1 MKSFGIYP
9 SLLVFA
15 FLSENAVL
23 VAAHRYSVLPQL
35 QAADLSARDER
46 GRTLLMEAALAGNA
60 EAVNHLCAMGANVH
74 ATDKDGN
81 TALHLSA
88 EEGGHAAALLLAAGA
103 DPKAVNGEGDTPLIH
118 ALTCGYPIPL
128 LPLLQAYQEH
138 GIDIG
143 EEEDIDGIRA
153 VIYAVRRCVT
163 AELKLLL
170 ALGADVRECDEKGDT
185 PLLLAARYG
194 RTASVRALLAWGA
207 DPNTCNQEDETP
219 LHLAV
224 RGNRAEMVELLL
236 AAGAQPDA
244 ADAGGHTPL
253 RIAVAQGHFLIAE
266 QLVEAG
272 ADVTARFPM
281 KQLDALWSE
290 SVVAENNRP
299 FRRATLEALGAI
311 LRAFRQACRA
321 SAQADEEESFNYLF
335 LAVFHLRPTLARL
348 LVRRCPSLLPPEAEE
363 AFYRFLAV
371 ELEYY

>member
-1 MKSFGIYP
+1 MNT
-9 SLLVFA
+9 FA
-15 FLSENAVL
+15 QAI
-23 VAAHRYSVLPQL
+23 AAHRNVVLPQL
-35 QAADLSARDER
+35 CGSDLAARDER

-60 EAVNHLCAMGANVH
+60 EAVNHLCAMGADVH

-103 DPKAVNGEGDTPLIH
+103 DSKAVNGEGDTPLIH

-194 RTASVRALLAWGA
+194 RTEAVRALLGAGA
-207 DPNTCNQEDETP
+207 DPNGCNQEEETA

-224 RGNRAEMVELLL
+224 RRNSAESVELLL
-236 AAGAQPDA
+236 SAGAQPDA

-253 RIAVAQGHFLIAE
+253 SLAVAQGRFFIAE
-266 QLVEAG
+266 HLVEAG
-272 ADVTARFPM
+272 ADVTTRFPM
-281 KQLDALWSE
+281 KRLDALWPE
-290 SVVAENNRP
+290 SVVFENNRLLG
-299 FRRATLEALGAI
+299 RATLQTLGPI
-311 LRAFRQACRA
+311 LRDFRQAFRT
-321 SAQADEEESFNYLF
+321 SAHSDEKESFNYLL
-335 LAVFHLRPTLARL
+335 LAVLHIQPAFARL
-348 LVRRCPSLLPPEAEE
+348 LVRRYPALLPPEAEE
-363 AFYRFLAV
+363 AFYRFISL